1 MNSRVRKIAI
11 KSTFNETVAYDDD
24 TTSDVYTMRP
34 CILNSTFEHNL
45 LHSVSG
51 ILTAAFSW
59 KMCRLLG
66 ISRTIYFYYISL
78 WVEFFLNRNS
88 RLFFLGGSASHS
100 VSTACTRRGCF
111 ILLEQ
116 LRFGE
121 SEPNGCLCVSTLSP
135 PTLLA
140 LLHASQQ
147 VLGARRPLLSTL
159 PPTHQWWKQLSYI
172 ESQALR

>member
-1 MNSRVRKIAI
+1 MSIV
-11 KSTFNETVAYDDD
+11 
-24 TTSDVYTMRP
+24 
-34 CILNSTFEHNL
+34 
-45 LHSVSG
+45 
-51 ILTAAFSW
+51 
-59 KMCRLLG
+59 
-66 ISRTIYFYYISL
+66 
-78 WVEFFLNRNS
+78 FLNRNS

-159 PPTHQWWKQLSYI
+159 PPTHQ
-172 ESQALR
+172 